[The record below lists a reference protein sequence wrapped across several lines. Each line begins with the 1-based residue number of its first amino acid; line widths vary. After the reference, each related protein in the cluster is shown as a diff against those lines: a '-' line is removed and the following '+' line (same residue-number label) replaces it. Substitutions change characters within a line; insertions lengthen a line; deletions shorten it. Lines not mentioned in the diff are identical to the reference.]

1 MTEAVIG
8 VCVAA
13 VAFVVGY
20 RRFQRLER
28 EKYVDINERIQANA
42 AKYRPGMERPELA
55 RILANKAKNKT
66 NILPMRGRR

>member
-42 AKYRPGMERPELA
+42 AKYRPGMERPERRRFEIA
-55 RILANKAKNKT
+55 
-66 NILPMRGRR
+66 GRRES